1 MDVRFVGDEVLL
13 SVIDGQ
19 GRDLSSGY
27 TFEIVVVGP
36 DNTEREA
43 ITATAGGTGNK
54 TITASSSTD
63 PATFDVV
70 GVYTYHATLTTTGG
84 TPEVHRVGTGY
95 VEIVAVPGT

>member
-1 MDVRFVGDEVLL
+1 MDVRFVGDEIIL

-36 DNTEREA
+36 DNVERERIA
-43 ITATAGGTGNK
+43 ANAGGAGNS
-54 TITASSSTD
+54 TITASTETASG
-63 PATFDVV
+63 TFDVV
-70 GVYTYHATLTTTGG
+70 GVYTYHATLTATGG
-84 TPEVHRVGTGY
+84 EVHQVGTGY